1 MTGTLPRRTLSLVAF
16 ATLTVI
22 STLSTLA
29 TSARAETPA
38 AVSPAARQEAAARFD
53 RGLKLFNQGENAG
66 ALVEFKRAYELT
78 SDPLLLFNIGLVY
91 AEQKRPVDAVDALD
105 RLLGSPARLTA
116 EQRTKAER
124 VRAEQAASIAFIE
137 VATSVP
143 SVIDVDG
150 VEVART
156 PLVGRLRIPS
166 GTHQIGAVAPGYAP
180 SHRSIDIAGGEFQK
194 VAFELVPGDAALGH
208 VGIRTSLPGADVLLD
223 GKPVPGKTPLPSTLA
238 VAPGEHQIEL
248 RRAGYRPASQTVHID
263 VGSVA
268 EIKLEPE
275 LDAPAA
281 ERVSGKLQ
289 VAPSEADAM
298 VSVDGQPAVAT
309 AEPLRLPA
317 GPHHLVVTSAGFQ
330 SAELDADVAQGS
342 TQTVRVHLDPTLET
356 RQTNLGR
363 IHQRR
368 VWGWTVGSVG
378 AAATITGIVLVLTGR
393 SALND
398 ANANL
403 TTVSQSIQLG
413 SRTSCD
419 PAMYLSPTQEIA
431 CQQMVDDANNRVSNA
446 NLRITLGYVTGGV
459 GVAGL
464 VVGAV
469 LLMTGDDPARYEH
482 AGLTRAGVT
491 GWTTGSGGGLLV
503 TGRF

>member
-1 MTGTLPRRTLSLVAF
+1 MTGSLTRRASALLAF
-16 ATLTVI
+16 ATLAAVT
-22 STLSTLA
+22 TR
-29 TSARAETPA
+29 ARAETPA
-38 AVSPAARQEAAARFD
+38 AVSPAARQEAAERFD

-116 EQRTKAER
+116 DQRAKAER

-137 VATSVP
+137 VATSTP

-156 PLVGRLRIPS
+156 PLVGRLRIAS

-180 SHRSIDIAGGEFQK
+180 SHRSIDIAGGETQK
-194 VAFELVPGDAALGH
+194 VSFELVPGDAALGH
-208 VGIRTSLPGADVLLD
+208 LGIRTSLPGADVFVD

-248 RRAGYRPASQTVHID
+248 RRDGYRPASQAVRID

-275 LDAPAA
+275 LDQPAA
-281 ERVSGKLQ
+281 ERIGGKLQ
-289 VAPSEADAM
+289 VTPSEADAV
-298 VSVDGQPAVAT
+298 VSVDGQPAVGT
-309 AEPLRLPA
+309 GDPLRLPA
-317 GPHHLVVTSAGFQ
+317 GPHHLVVTCAGFQ
-330 SAELDADVAQGS
+330 AAELDTDVAQGS

-356 RQTNLGR
+356 RQSYLGH

-368 VWGWTVGSVG
+368 VWGWTVGAVG
-378 AAATITGIVLVLTGR
+378 AAATVAGVVLVVTGR

-403 TTVSQSIQLG
+403 AAVNKAAVQFG
-413 SRTSCD
+413 GGVCD
-419 PAMYLSPTQEIA
+419 PATYLNPTQTVA
-431 CQQMVDDANNRVSNA
+431 CDSMAEDAANRVNNA

-459 GVAGL
+459 GVAAV

-469 LLMTGDDPARYEH
+469 LLLTGDDPGRYER
-482 AGLTRAGVT
+482 AGLERPIVT
-491 GWTTGSGGGLLV
+491 GWTTGSGGGLLF